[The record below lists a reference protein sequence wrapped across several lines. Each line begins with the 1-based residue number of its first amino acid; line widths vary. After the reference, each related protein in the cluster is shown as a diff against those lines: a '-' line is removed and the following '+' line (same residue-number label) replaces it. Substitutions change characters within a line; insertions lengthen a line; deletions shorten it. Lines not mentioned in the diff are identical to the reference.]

1 MQYWSEEFEGLPV
14 MVTWGR
20 VCNGKKRKVGIYVQ
34 KLWMTAEQVP
44 CAFQPGMEEKPS
56 SVRQQQLE
64 EKENRQNKMEPAPL
78 RFLKEWPVARH
89 ERIRRRV
96 KWIMTAI
103 YRDCKKKWRPKGK
116 GKKSLFCHKNKW
128 GRKTVKNLTS
138 GFLAVL
144 NVLMEFSLRYVHV
157 SVTTL
162 QCSCLWVSEG
172 KKTKKC
178 GARQI

>member
-1 MQYWSEEFEGLPV
+1 MAKKGRWESMYRNCEWQLSKFPVLSSLAWRKSQAVSGSSSWRRKKTGRTKWNLRPYVFWKNGLWPDMRGLGEEWNESWLQYTETV
-14 MVTWGR
+14 
-20 VCNGKKRKVGIYVQ
+20 
-34 KLWMTAEQVP
+34 
-44 CAFQPGMEEKPS
+44 
-56 SVRQQQLE
+56 
-64 EKENRQNKMEPAPL
+64 
-78 RFLKEWPVARH
+78 
-89 ERIRRRV
+89 
-96 KWIMTAI
+96 
-103 YRDCKKKWRPKGK
+103 KKKWRPKGK